1 MSAPSLV
8 RPPELTGP
16 AADLHPAGLW
26 RRLTVRRL
34 WLVAPLAG
42 VLVGSAKPIR
52 DNSFLWHV
60 RAGSVQL
67 QAGEVL
73 RTDPFSFT
81 MAGAPWRTQS
91 WLLELA
97 YGLLERWTGGLAW
110 VPGLLVLAGSLTI
123 VVALLAVY
131 GEVRRPIPAALV
143 GLGLVWLGLPFLV
156 PRPVLIAS
164 LLLALLVLV
173 LQHRM
178 LWAVPLVIWV
188 WAAVHGSFVIGLG
201 LVALQWGREGRG
213 SREWARTLGVS
224 AVMSGATAHGWHIW
238 RVVLDF
244 AGNRDALSFI
254 EEWAPP
260 RLTEIPALPYAV
272 LIGMLFLGA
281 ARGRIGRRDLWVV
294 VPFVLFGLTAERALF
309 PAALVLAPWVGRA
322 WGAGDQGAGVA
333 GLATGAQAA
342 LNWALLATLGIAAV
356 AVLSDARGIDRT
368 RFPLGAVPA
377 LGRGPLFHDDRVGGY
392 LIYAAWP
399 ERRVFV
405 DDRAEL
411 YGGDFYRRFI
421 DARQGRQEWQGLFER
436 YRIKQALVR
445 EDEALVEV
453 LAQHGWRETYR
464 DEGYVLLW
472 SPSPQL
478 SAHSIPEAISE

>member
-8 RPPELTGP
+8 RPPELAGP
-16 AADLHPAGLW
+16 VVDFPRAVW

-34 WLVAPLAG
+34 WLVAPFAG
-42 VLVGSAKPIR
+42 VLIGSAKPIR

-81 MAGAPWRTQS
+81 MAGARWRTQS
-91 WLLELA
+91 WLLELG
-97 YGLLERWTGGLAW
+97 YGLLERWTGDLGW
-110 VPGLLVLAGSLTI
+110 VPGLLMLAGSLTM
-123 VVALLAVY
+123 VAALLAAY
-131 GEVRRPIPAALV
+131 GEVRRPLPAALV

-156 PRPVLIAS
+156 PRPVLISS
-164 LLLALLVLV
+164 LLLALLILA
-173 LQHRM
+173 LRHRM
-178 LWAVPLVIWV
+178 LWAVPLIIWV
-188 WAAVHGSFVIGLG
+188 WAAIHGSFVIGLG
-201 LVALQWGREGRG
+201 LVALEWAREGRAPW
-213 SREWARTLGVS
+213 EWARTLGLS
-224 AVMSGATAHGWHIW
+224 AVMTGATAHGWHIW

-281 ARGRIGRRDLWVV
+281 ASGRIARRDLWVV
-294 VPFVLFGLTAERALF
+294 VPFLLFGLTAERALF
-309 PAALVLAPWVGRA
+309 PAALVLAPWAGRA
-322 WGAGDQGAGVA
+322 WGAGYQGAGVA
-333 GLATGAQAA
+333 SLATGAQAG
-342 LNWALLATLGIAAV
+342 LNWALLAALGIAAA
-356 AVLSDARGIDRT
+356 AVLNSPRDIDRT
-368 RFPLGAVPA
+368 RFPLAAVAA
-377 LGRGPLFHDDRVGGY
+377 LRPGPLFHDDRVGGY

-411 YGGDFYRRFI
+411 YGGDFYQQFI
-421 DARQGRQEWQGLFER
+421 DARQGRPEWQGLFER
-436 YRIKQALVR
+436 YRIEQALVR
-445 EDEALVEV
+445 QDEALVEV
-453 LAQHGWRETYR
+453 LALNGWRETYR
-464 DEGYVLLW
+464 DEEFVLLE
-472 SPSPQL
+472 SG
-478 SAHSIPEAISE
+478 

>member
-1 MSAPSLV
+1 AVTMPF
-8 RPPELTGP
+8 
-16 AADLHPAGLW
+16 W

-34 WLVAPLAG
+34 WLVAPFAG
-42 VLVGSAKPIR
+42 VLIGSAKPIR

-67 QAGEVL
+67 QSGEVL

-91 WLLELA
+91 WLLELG
-97 YGLLERWTGGLAW
+97 YGLLERWTGDLAW
-110 VPGLLVLAGSLTI
+110 VPGLLMLAGSLTI
-123 VVALLAVY
+123 VAALLAVY
-131 GEVRRPIPAALV
+131 GEVRRPLPTALI

-156 PRPVLIAS
+156 PRPVLISS
-164 LLLALLVLV
+164 LLLALLVLA
-173 LQHRM
+173 LQRRM

-201 LVALQWGREGRG
+201 LVALVWARNGGGPRQ
-213 SREWARTLGVS
+213 WARTLGS
-224 AVMSGATAHGWHIW
+224 AVLVSFATAHGWHIW

-254 EEWAPP
+254 QEWAPP
-260 RLTEIPALPYAV
+260 RLTEIPALPYAA
-272 LIGMLFLGA
+272 LIGLLFLGA

-309 PAALVLAPWVGRA
+309 PAALVLVPWAGRA
-322 WGAGDQGAGVA
+322 WGDGDQPAGIT
-333 GLATGAQAA
+333 GLAPRAQAC
-342 LNWALLATLGIAAV
+342 LNWAMLATLGIATV
-356 AVLSDARGIDRT
+356 AVLSDARDIDRT
-368 RFPLGAVPA
+368 RFPLAAVTA
-377 LGRGPLFHDDRVGGY
+377 LRPGPLFHDDRVGGY

-411 YGGDFYRRFI
+411 YGGDFYRRFM
-421 DARQGRQEWQGLFER
+421 DARQGRHEWQGLFES
-436 YRIKQALVR
+436 YGIEQALVR
-445 EDEALVEV
+445 EEEALVEL
-453 LAQHGWRETYR
+453 LALNGWQEAYR
-464 DEGYVLLW
+464 DADYVLLR
-472 SPSPQL
+472 SP
-478 SAHSIPEAISE
+478 

>member
-8 RPPELTGP
+8 RPPQLTGP
-16 AADLHPAGLW
+16 AADLRHPVW

-42 VLVGSAKPIR
+42 VLIGSAKPIR

-67 QAGEVL
+67 QAGQVL

-110 VPGLLVLAGSLTI
+110 VPGLLVLAGALTI

-164 LLLALLVLV
+164 LLLALLVLA
-173 LQHRM
+173 LRLRM
-178 LWAVPLVIWV
+178 LWAVPLIIWV

-201 LVALQWGREGRG
+201 LVALEWARVGRG
-213 SREWARTLGVS
+213 PWEWARTLGVS
-224 AVMSGATAHGWHIW
+224 AAMSGATAHGWHIW

-244 AGNRDALSFI
+244 AGSRDALSFI

-260 RLTEIPALPYAV
+260 SLTEIPAWPYAV

-294 VPFVLFGLTAERALF
+294 VPFVLFGITAERALF
-309 PAALVLAPWVGRA
+309 PAALVLAPWAGRA
-322 WGAGDQGAGVA
+322 WQAGDQAAGAS
-333 GLATGAQAA
+333 LATRAQAG
-342 LNWALLATLGIAAV
+342 LNWALLATLGIAAA
-356 AVLSDARGIDRT
+356 AVLSVPLDIDRT
-368 RFPLGAVPA
+368 RFPLAAVSA
-377 LGRGPLFHDDRVGGY
+377 LRPGPLFHDDRVGGY

-411 YGGDFYRRFI
+411 YGGGFYQQFI
-421 DARQGRQEWQGLFER
+421 DARRGRQGWQALFER
-436 YRIKQALVR
+436 YRIEQALVR
-445 EDEALVEV
+445 KDEALVEL
-453 LAQHGWRETYR
+453 LALKGWREAYR
-464 DEGYVLLW
+464 DTEYVLLR
-472 SPSPQL
+472 SP
-478 SAHSIPEAISE
+478 